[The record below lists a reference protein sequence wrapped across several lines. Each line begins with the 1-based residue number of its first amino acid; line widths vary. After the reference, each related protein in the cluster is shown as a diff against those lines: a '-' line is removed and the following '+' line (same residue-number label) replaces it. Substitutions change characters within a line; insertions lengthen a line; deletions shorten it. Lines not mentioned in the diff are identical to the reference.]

1 MVVDMSP
8 MEEGATKA
16 DLNSLGENI
25 IALIQQLGERIDQ
38 RFDALSDAVEKRFE
52 AVEKRFEAVEI
63 RLDRISDTLVG
74 VQSQMAAMT
83 RWSDRFDRE
92 HSATLA
98 TQAGQQRAI
107 DELVARVARLE
118 SQREAS

>member
-1 MVVDMSP
+1 MVVDIMSP

-25 IALIQQLGERIDQ
+25 IALIQQLGERFDQ
-38 RFDALSDAVEKRFE
+38 RFDFVEKRFE
-52 AVEKRFEAVEI
+52 AVEN

-74 VQSQMAAMT
+74 VQSQMAGMT

-98 TQAGQQRAI
+98 TQAAQQHAI
-107 DELVARVARLE
+107 DNLVARVARLE
-118 SQREAS
+118 SQRNAS